1 MVISKSILLWA
12 SKIKIVLSHTLI
24 IKRNT
29 CFGIKCEANFR
40 YGKKQKSHFFAAV
53 KLIIYGS
60 RTRIF
65 QILENLQSVSVV
77 SRGYISC

>member
-1 MVISKSILLWA
+1 M
-12 SKIKIVLSHTLI
+12 
-24 IKRNT
+24 
-29 CFGIKCEANFR
+29 KCEANFR

>member
-1 MVISKSILLWA
+1 M
-12 SKIKIVLSHTLI
+12 LSHTLI
-24 IKRNT
+24 IQMNT

-40 YGKKQKSHFFAAV
+40 SGKKQKSHFFAAV

-60 RTRIF
+60 QSHIF
-65 QILENLQSVSVV
+65 QILENIQSVSVD